1 MSPKSPVQSLQ
12 GPGVGVSGV
21 LVDLVDLLPA
31 VLLTAFFIGLWFWR
45 RDNGGCVLPA
55 VVPLITAS
63 EVSSKI
69 AEVVRNIVLS
79 IFEILSPIINIL
91 GIAQIIIGLM
101 LALGLRQEFL
111 GWRLI
116 ATGIIMLIFVHVIAP
131 FLLQFI

>member
-1 MSPKSPVQSLQ
+1 
-12 GPGVGVSGV
+12 VG
-21 LVDLVDLLPA
+21 LIDLVDLLPA
-31 VLLTAFFIGLWFWR
+31 ALLTAFFIDLWLWR

-63 EVSSKI
+63 DISSRI
-69 AEVVRNIVLS
+69 AEVVRNIVVS
-79 IFEILSPIINIL
+79 VFEIFSPIINIL
-91 GIAQIIIGLM
+91 GIAQIVIGLL

-116 ATGIIMLIFVHVIAP
+116 AAGIIMLIFVHVIAP